1 MQSSPAGWPEPG
13 GARSSVAQRYKVR
26 FTPEAEDDLLRL
38 YDLLP
43 VNGLAAAERALD
55 AITAAVE
62 LLRFSPYACRKALGD
77 NPFLRE
83 LSISFGSAGYVALF
97 EIAPGN
103 TVNILTV
110 RHQREEDY
118 L

>member
-1 MQSSPAGWPEPG
+1 M
-13 GARSSVAQRYKVR
+13 ARRYKVR

-38 YDLLP
+38 YDFLLEKD
-43 VNGLAAAERALD
+43 LAVAERALD
-55 AITAAVE
+55 AITAAIE
-62 LLRFSPYACRKALGD
+62 LLRFSPFACRKALSD

-83 LSISFGSAGYVALF
+83 LLIPFGSAGYVALF

-103 TVNILTV
+103 TVNIVAV